1 MGGKTDRVCLQ
12 DTGHQVRRERRE
24 EVEGEKGG
32 GGGREGRRWREGRE
46 EVEGEMGERTCYH
59 EVTVFALLLLRV
71 SCRSTLQG
79 RATEIVIVLLQT
91 TPPMPVGQFL
101 SLLTHLSLSLSTFS
115 LLSSPPR
122 RGKQCCRRA
131 SCCSLCLL

>member
-1 MGGKTDRVCLQ
+1 
-12 DTGHQVRRERRE
+12 
-24 EVEGEKGG
+24 
-32 GGGREGRRWREGRE
+32 
-46 EVEGEMGERTCYH
+46 MGERTCYH

-115 LLSSPPR
+115 LLSSPPQER
-122 RGKQCCRRA
+122 QA
-131 SCCSLCLL
+131 MLQESELLLSVPPVNSHV

>member
-1 MGGKTDRVCLQ
+1 M
-12 DTGHQVRRERRE
+12 
-24 EVEGEKGG
+24 EGEQKGC
-32 GGGREGRRWREGRE
+32 E
-46 EVEGEMGERTCYH
+46 EGEMGEHTCYH

-101 SLLTHLSLSLSTFS
+101 SLLTHLSLSLTTFS
-115 LLSSPPR
+115 LSPPQER
-122 RGKQCCRRA
+122 QA
-131 SCCSLCLL
+131 MLQESELPLSVPPVNSHV

>member
-1 MGGKTDRVCLQ
+1 MGGETDRVCLQ
-12 DTGHQVRRERRE
+12 DTGHQVRRE
-24 EVEGEKGG
+24 
-32 GGGREGRRWREGRE
+32 GRE
-46 EVEGEMGERTCYH
+46 EVEGEQKGCEEGEMGEHTCYH

-101 SLLTHLSLSLSTFS
+101 SLLTHLSLSLTTFS
-115 LLSSPPR
+115 LSPPQER
-122 RGKQCCRRA
+122 QA
-131 SCCSLCLL
+131 MLQESELPLSVPPVNSHV